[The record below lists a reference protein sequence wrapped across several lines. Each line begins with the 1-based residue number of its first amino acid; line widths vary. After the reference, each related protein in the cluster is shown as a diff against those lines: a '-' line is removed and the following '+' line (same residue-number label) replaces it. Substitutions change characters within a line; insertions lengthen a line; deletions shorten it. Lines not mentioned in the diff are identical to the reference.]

1 MFINLE
7 TDGVLGKFPD
17 GDDAAIVQL
26 GYTLVHSPYC
36 TLLRIPWLRYT
47 LIVSPTQVA
56 ILLSEDDI
64 EEEWTEREGWDEIF
78 SNQIWE
84 KHVG

>member
-1 MFINLE
+1 MFIDLD

-56 ILLSEDDI
+56 ILLFEDDI
-64 EEEWTEREGWDEIF
+64 EE
-78 SNQIWE
+78 
-84 KHVG
+84 